1 MQGRDYD
8 SLKEL
13 FIKTV
18 WHMDDKFLTLVKRKE
33 EVTQEGELHSLL
45 TSATEVHV
53 KLDISLC
60 LVAYQ
65 R

>member
-1 MQGRDYD
+1 
-8 SLKEL
+8 
-13 FIKTV
+13 
-18 WHMDDKFLTLVKRKE
+18 MDDKFLTLVKSKE
-33 EVTQEGELHSLL
+33 ELTQEGDLHPLL

-65 R
+65 FWCP